1 MKEEQFERISKW
13 QNKLFPSQTPMSK
26 LCHLEDETKEL
37 KNEIME
43 VLNRDK
49 IKEEFA
55 DCFILLF
62 GAADVEG
69 LKYDDICRIIDEKME
84 VNYKREWGK
93 PDSRGVINHIK
104 NKS

>member
-1 MKEEQFERISKW
+1 MKKEQFEKIAEW
-13 QNKLFPSQTPMSK
+13 QRYMFPSQTSTSK
-26 LCHLEDETKEL
+26 LCHLQDEIIEL
-37 KNEIME
+37 KDEIE
-43 VLNRDK
+43 EAKN
-49 IKEEFA
+49 IKKKEQEFA